1 MSNELVE
8 TGWKRFLDR
17 LRQLWGKSR
26 GAGVPAAAAT
36 TAIAETHAPLVPE
49 EPSAP
54 NPGSP

>member
-17 LRQLWGKSR
+17 LRQLWGTRS
-26 GAGVPAAAAT
+26 ADVPAAAAA
-36 TAIAETHAPLVPE
+36 TATAGTSATPAPGESP
-49 EPSAP
+49 AP

>member
-26 GAGVPAAAAT
+26 GADVPAAAAT
-36 TAIAETHAPLVPE
+36 TEIAEASAPLVPE
-49 EPSAP
+49 ESTAP
-54 NPGSP
+54 NPGSS